1 MELFKWPDSY
11 ELLNESDP
19 IKSIVN
25 KYKNHPS
32 MKKIK
37 GRYISVNSFS
47 HRPVT
52 PKKVLDVISA
62 LDDEKSSG
70 GDNPLR
76 ILMDDKIFLQILC
89 KWINDSLKAAFF
101 PDPLKLA
108 EITTYPRK
116 GRSI

>member
-1 MELFKWPDSY
+1 MFKWSDSS
-11 ELLNESDP
+11 EALNQSDP

-25 KYKNHPS
+25 KYKNHPNI
-32 MKKIK
+32 KKIK
-37 GRYISVNSFS
+37 GKYTSINPFS
-47 HRPVT
+47 LRPVT

-76 ILMDDKIFLQILC
+76 NLNDHKMFLQVLC
-89 KWINDSLKAAFF
+89 KWINDSLKAGFF

-108 EITTYPRK
+108 KITTYPRK